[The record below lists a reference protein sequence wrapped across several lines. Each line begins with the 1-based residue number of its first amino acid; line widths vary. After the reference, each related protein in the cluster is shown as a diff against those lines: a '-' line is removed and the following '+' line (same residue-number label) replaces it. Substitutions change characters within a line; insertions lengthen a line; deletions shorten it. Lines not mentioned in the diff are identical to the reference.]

1 MTVHA
6 VIRDR
11 GKQYQVAPGQKVH
24 VDRLAVEP
32 GQEVALGEV
41 LLLSDGSSVQVGA
54 PIVEG
59 ARVLG
64 RVLAAEVKDRKVRSF
79 RFHRRK
85 NVRTVRGHRQR
96 YTLVEVTRI
105 ETAPAAEASTPA
117 GA

>member
-11 GKQYQVAPGQKVH
+11 GKQYRVAPGQRVH
-24 VDRLAVEP
+24 VDRMAAEP
-32 GQEVALGEV
+32 GQEVAFDEV
-41 LLLSDGSSVQVGA
+41 LLVSEAGAVQVGTPA
-54 PIVEG
+54 VAG

-64 RVLAAEVKDRKVRSF
+64 RVLSPEVKDRKVRSF

-105 ETAPAAEASTPA
+105 EGGKA
-117 GA
+117 